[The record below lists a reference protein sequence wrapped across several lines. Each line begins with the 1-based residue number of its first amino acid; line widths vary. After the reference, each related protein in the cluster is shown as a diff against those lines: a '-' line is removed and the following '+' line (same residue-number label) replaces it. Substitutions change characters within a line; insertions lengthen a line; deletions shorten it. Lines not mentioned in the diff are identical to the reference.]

1 MFNGSLYVICTY
13 LSDDSK
19 DAFKRVKVSL
29 TWLKRVTTFAIL
41 LDIISRL

>member
-1 MFNGSLYVICTY
+1 MFNGSLSVICTY
-13 LSDDSK
+13 LSD

>member
-13 LSDDSK
+13 LFDEAK
-19 DAFKRVKVSL
+19 DAFIRVKVSL

-41 LDIISRL
+41 LVIISRL